1 MVTEKDVFSFMLDA
15 AEKKAELDLADDI
28 TLDDYYLNSAR
39 YNDELMEKAENGIFQ
54 FEDAYDAANEEQK
67 AQMRHMWKKYSKF

>member
-1 MVTEKDVFSFMLDA
+1 MSERDVFSFMLDA
-15 AEKKAELDLADDI
+15 AEKKAELDLADD
-28 TLDDYYLNSAR
+28 TTYLNSAR

-67 AQMRHMWKKYSKF
+67 AQMRHMWKKYSKFFA

>member
-1 MVTEKDVFSFMLDA
+1 MSERDVFSFMLDA
-15 AEKKAELDLADDI
+15 AEKKAELDC
-28 TLDDYYLNSAR
+28 LNSAR

-67 AQMRHMWKKYSKF
+67 AQMRHMWKKYSKFFA